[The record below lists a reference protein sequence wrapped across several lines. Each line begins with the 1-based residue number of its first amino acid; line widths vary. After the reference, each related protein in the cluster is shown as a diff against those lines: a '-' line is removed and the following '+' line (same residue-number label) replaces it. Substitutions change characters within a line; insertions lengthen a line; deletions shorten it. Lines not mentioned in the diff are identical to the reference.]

1 MFERKLNALNCFL
14 ESFNPADEDQFRSVI
29 LWLEDQKIRQYKI
42 EEREGLRDV
51 KSSLAWS
58 KSYEKYLE
66 AVGCPSFLKTRNEQL
81 DWLLC
86 LAIKLVY
93 QEKSNRYSGTI
104 EGSENKFQGPAK
116 PSIVPTNPLDNMDFE
131 SQDFKNGVKVLAGIL
146 NVGVHPD
153 HLVTLEAVARVI
165 NVRLSTEVLKNPG
178 KFSIEGTPYPFAEAD
193 LGFDTGD
200 PALNQ
205 ASKVLRLLFIS
216 DLRDLQTKINECIVG
231 IQRITANPKTDTALG
246 KVGY

>member
-1 MFERKLNALNCFL
+1 MHISTCLV
-14 ESFNPADEDQFRSVI
+14 DEDQFRSVI

-93 QEKSNRYSGTI
+93 QEKC
-104 EGSENKFQGPAK
+104 K
-116 PSIVPTNPLDNMDFE
+116 
-131 SQDFKNGVKVLAGIL
+131 
-146 NVGVHPD
+146 
-153 HLVTLEAVARVI
+153 
-165 NVRLSTEVLKNPG
+165 
-178 KFSIEGTPYPFAEAD
+178 
-193 LGFDTGD
+193 
-200 PALNQ
+200 
-205 ASKVLRLLFIS
+205 
-216 DLRDLQTKINECIVG
+216 
-231 IQRITANPKTDTALG
+231 
-246 KVGY
+246 